1 MGINLWDIG
10 AFATG
15 AIERDREHT
24 AENLKIRGDELA
36 AKKNAL
42 IQRKNKK
49 YDMEIEAYKKEKGIM
64 DKINSLNAEA
74 AAFNEANKGKL
85 NTAGDEITYDQKLY
99 ATRYLLATV
108 DGFKDLDKTERDTM
122 IRGFNKSGAN
132 YEMQT
137 KDPDKLAALQSKEE
151 DIILSNYATQ
161 LKAAKDDSFLIN
173 KILGKKTTDSSSAD
187 LEKAVD
193 ADVKAS
199 EIVTKIDKVE
209 NPNKTDGTTISLT
222 ESVKVFRPTPMWQT
236 EYAKAFGNTKYD
248 LKGTQ
253 VHSFLNTLGVHGGND
268 ELSLKFNKTDS
279 GIDGHNA
286 NSSAQVDFMKSMFN
300 QVKNSKTR
308 NVVGAITGG
317 SNHAEVGNVLNTDK
331 VLSEMTSI
339 LDQGRSGNIKHDPIG
354 WKGNIRLTT
363 FVPLNVA
370 DAQGNLIIN
379 GTTVGG
385 LNEAQMKK
393 INGYLNDFIRKQ
405 TELRKDKNI
414 DAQGVAV
421 GIYRKLYENKDAN
434 MLNSF
439 NAFLLD
445 KDKDLKAS
453 YEKVLAASKD
463 TERKTTGETQDIKT
477 PSDDVVITDT
487 KFTLGVNKKNERV
500 IVVPE
505 DGAIPGKKP
514 DGTSFKKGD
523 KISLNKENIEKLKK
537 LNNDEI
543 NSLISEGTKF
553 ETGMKKAPLVGVK
566 TGTTYE
572 DMQKS
577 TEEMNKEMLSWFS
590 DEANK
595 KRLEEK
601 KKNYK
606 RKR

>member
-1 MGINLWDIG
+1 MGFNLWDIG
-10 AFATG
+10 AVATG
-15 AIERDREHT
+15 AIDRDREVT
-24 AENLKIRGDELA
+24 KENLLIRADELK
-36 AKKNAL
+36 AKRDSL
-42 IQRKNKK
+42 IKRKDKK
-49 YDMEIEAYKKEKGIM
+49 YDAEIKSYYKEKDTM

-74 AAFNEANKGKL
+74 ANYEKKTGKTFNKDLYAQRYLIATMGVNEYNAL
-85 NTAGDEITYDQKLY
+85 TDTQKLD
-99 ATRYLLATV
+99 AINNFGVT
-108 DGFKDLDKTERDTM
+108 G
-122 IRGFNKSGAN
+122 GN
-132 YEMQT
+132 YVMQT

-151 DIILSNYATQ
+151 DIILKNYSNE
-161 LKAAKDDSFLIN
+161 LSKAKDDSFLIN
-173 KILGKKTTDSSSAD
+173 KILGKSTNQTPTKD
-187 LEKAVD
+187 LEEAIN

-199 EIVTKIDKVE
+199 EIVTKIDNAENSDKV
-209 NPNKTDGTTISLT
+209 DGTTINLG
-222 ESVKVFRPTPMWQT
+222 ESVKVFRPTEKWQT

-253 VHSFLNTLGVHGGND
+253 VFSYLNTLGVHGGND

-286 NSSAQVDFMKSMFN
+286 NSMAQIDFMKSMFN
-300 QVKNSKTR
+300 QVKDSKTR

-339 LDQGRSGNIKHDPIG
+339 LDQNRSGNIKHDPIG

-393 INGYLNDFIRKQ
+393 INGYLNDFIIKQ

-453 YEKVLAASKD
+453 YEKALAASKD
-463 TERKTTGETQDIKT
+463 TETKTTEGETT
-477 PSDDVVITDT
+477 NVETTSDGKVVAPET
-487 KFTLGVNKKNERV
+487 KFTLGLNKNKINS
-500 IVVPE
+500 IVVPS
-505 DGAIPGKKP
+505 DGAIPGM
-514 DGTSFKKGD
+514 KKGD
-523 KISLNKENIEKLKK
+523 KIPLNKDNIEKLKA
-537 LNNDEI
+537 LNNEEI
-543 NSLISEGTKF
+543 NSLISEGIKFGVDTK
-553 ETGMKKAPLVGVK
+553 TMAPNINV
-566 TGTTYE
+566 TQPGTTQAE
-572 DMQKS
+572 MEAK
-577 TEEMNKEMLSWFS
+577 TKEMNEEMKSWFS

-595 KRLEEK
+595 KRLEEQ
-601 KKNYK
+601 KKNFK

>member
-222 ESVKVFRPTPMWQT
+222 ESVKVFRPSKDWRNA
-236 EYAKAFGNTKYD
+236 YKDAVKNTTYD

-253 VHSFLNTLGVHGGND
+253 VFSYLNTLGVHGGND

-286 NSSAQVDFMKSMFN
+286 NSSAQVDFMKAMFN
-300 QVKNSKTR
+300 QVKDSKTVP
-308 NVVGAITGG
+308 VVGAITG
-317 SNHAEVGNVLNTDK
+317 SDNFEQVGTILNTDK

-339 LDQGRSGNIKHDPIG
+339 LDQNRSGNIKHDPIG

-379 GTTVGG
+379 GTTVGN
-385 LNEAQMKK
+385 LNEAQMGTV
-393 INGYLNDFIRKQ
+393 NNLLNDFIKKQ
-405 TELRKDKNI
+405 TELRKNKNI

-421 GIYRKLYENKDAN
+421 GIYRKLYKNEDAN
-434 MLNSF
+434 MLKSF
-439 NAFLLD
+439 NEFMLD
-445 KDKDLKAS
+445 NNAVLKNS
-453 YEKVLAASKD
+453 YEKALAASKD

-523 KISLNKENIEKLKK
+523 KISLNKENIEKLKS

>member
-1 MGINLWDIG
+1 M
-10 AFATG
+10 
-15 AIERDREHT
+15 
-24 AENLKIRGDELA
+24 
-36 AKKNAL
+36 
-42 IQRKNKK
+42 
-49 YDMEIEAYKKEKGIM
+49 
-64 DKINSLNAEA
+64 
-74 AAFNEANKGKL
+74 
-85 NTAGDEITYDQKLY
+85 
-99 ATRYLLATV
+99 
-108 DGFKDLDKTERDTM
+108 
-122 IRGFNKSGAN
+122 
-132 YEMQT
+132 
-137 KDPDKLAALQSKEE
+137 
-151 DIILSNYATQ
+151 
-161 LKAAKDDSFLIN
+161 
-173 KILGKKTTDSSSAD
+173 
-187 LEKAVD
+187 
-193 ADVKAS
+193 
-199 EIVTKIDKVE
+199 
-209 NPNKTDGTTISLT
+209 
-222 ESVKVFRPTPMWQT
+222 
-236 EYAKAFGNTKYD
+236 
-248 LKGTQ
+248 
-253 VHSFLNTLGVHGGND
+253 
-268 ELSLKFNKTDS
+268 
-279 GIDGHNA
+279 
-286 NSSAQVDFMKSMFN
+286 
-300 QVKNSKTR
+300 
-308 NVVGAITGG
+308 
-317 SNHAEVGNVLNTDK
+317 
-331 VLSEMTSI
+331 
-339 LDQGRSGNIKHDPIG
+339 
-354 WKGNIRLTT
+354 KGNIRLTT

-421 GIYRKLYENKDAN
+421 GIYRKLYKNEDAN

-523 KISLNKENIEKLKK
+523 KISLNKENIEKLKS